1 MLKKYIKIDMGIV
14 LYHIKLAAEHL
25 GKTVRIVF
33 DDAGREKTPNRYE
46 YVASVKIN

>member
-1 MLKKYIKIDMGIV
+1 MLKKYIKIDMGIA